1 MANLDGTSYLALPTT
16 PAGTEASELSVVSAG
31 AFIPS
36 VGVVFDQVAPLVT
49 LLAPAE
55 GELPGTRAEARYVP
69 VTIRITDAHGL
80 RSVMVVVSYVGDP
93 HRYLAFD
100 SELADNN
107 GFVAEFVSSAAAT
120 SVVGNTQRDVTLLP
134 VGGWAGD
141 IEAIRAVAYD
151 LGGNIEAST

>member
-1 MANLDGTSYLALPTT
+1 MATDSGTTYPALPTT
-16 PAGTEASELSVVSAG
+16 PAGVANTEFSVESAA

-36 VGVVFDQVAPLVT
+36 VGTVFDVTAPIVT
-49 LLAPAE
+49 LLSPTE
-55 GELPGTRAEARYVP
+55 GELPGTRAEARFVP
-69 VTIRITDAHGL
+69 VTIRITDSNGL
-80 RSVMVVVSYVGDP
+80 RSVMVVVSYVGDT

-120 SVVGNTQRDVTLLP
+120 SVVGTTQRDVTLLP
-134 VGGWAGD
+134 VGGWPGD

-151 LGGNIEAST
+151 RGGNIEAST